1 MILNFQILM
10 GFADVA
16 KGLISVG
23 EGFVA
28 LAEKVVDFA
37 ADFLKFV
44 QDVVAAGSKVLS
56 TVLDWAADN
65 LFKLNLLELNG
76 KFDNDFN
83 ACVGLK
89 IDCMILGLKIDWQG
103 KSYSCTYAVENLS
116 GPLSFNLPLY

>member
-1 MILNFQILM
+1 M

-44 QDVVAAGSKVLS
+44 QDVVAAGSKVLN

-76 KFDNDFN
+76 KIDNDFN

-89 IDCMILGLKIDWQG
+89 IDCMILGLKIDWEG
-103 KSYSCTYAVENLS
+103 KSCSCTYAVETLS
-116 GPLSFNLPLY
+116 GSPLY